1 MGRTSDG
8 GYSLAWTPPDYRVDD
23 NGKIVGITNDVQPNN
38 WGRWGDDDQK
48 GTTNFITPEKVAAA
62 AALVESGKTINCAVP
77 LDAAGP
83 VHPTRPAPV
92 HLFGY
97 CGADFLAG
105 TSLSQLAPGF
115 QGGDDF
121 IFMPL
126 QGSTQWDGLGHI
138 YHDDA
143 MYNGYWMGN
152 VEGFGGAAVCSIARQ
167 KDSLTSRGVLL
178 DLVRFKGVDRL
189 EPGVP
194 ITTADLDE
202 CAAEQGVEVTT
213 GDILL
218 LRTGHVPWF

>member
-1 MGRTSDG
+1 
-8 GYSLAWTPPDYRVDD
+8 
-23 NGKIVGITNDVQPNN
+23 
-38 WGRWGDDDQK
+38 
-48 GTTNFITPEKVAAA
+48 
-62 AALVESGKTINCAVP
+62 
-77 LDAAGP
+77 
-83 VHPTRPAPV
+83 
-92 HLFGY
+92 
-97 CGADFLAG
+97 
-105 TSLSQLAPGF
+105 
-115 QGGDDF
+115 
-121 IFMPL
+121 MPL